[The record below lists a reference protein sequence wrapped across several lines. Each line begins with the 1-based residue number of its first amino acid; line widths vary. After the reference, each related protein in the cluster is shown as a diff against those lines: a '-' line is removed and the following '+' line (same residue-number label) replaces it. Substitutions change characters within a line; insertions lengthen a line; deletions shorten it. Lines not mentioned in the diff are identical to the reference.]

1 MIASI
6 ARFQFAPHVREP
18 EIESLLAIAC
28 CATEGLYGTTRLE
41 VEDPLNL
48 DLPRGVVTVDVSGEG
63 GRDLA
68 AILLELAREAVGAG
82 SVTCERSAPSGD
94 SASSTEVTT

>member
-1 MIASI
+1 MITPT
-6 ARFQFAPHVREP
+6 ARITFAPHVREP

-48 DLPRGVVTVDVSGEG
+48 DLPRGIVTVDLSGKG

-68 AILLELAREAVGAG
+68 AILLELAREAVGADA
-82 SVTCERSAPSGD
+82 VTCERGKAVSGAESPAEGAD
-94 SASSTEVTT
+94 

>member
-1 MIASI
+1 MIAPI

-28 CATEGLYGTTRLE
+28 CAAEGLYGTTRLQ
-41 VEDPLNL
+41 VEDPLHL
-48 DLPRGVVTVDVSGEG
+48 DLARGVVTVDVSGEG

-68 AILLELAREAVGAG
+68 AILLELAQEAVGMDSVSCVRSSEIGYAPKEG
-82 SVTCERSAPSGD
+82 SD
-94 SASSTEVTT
+94 